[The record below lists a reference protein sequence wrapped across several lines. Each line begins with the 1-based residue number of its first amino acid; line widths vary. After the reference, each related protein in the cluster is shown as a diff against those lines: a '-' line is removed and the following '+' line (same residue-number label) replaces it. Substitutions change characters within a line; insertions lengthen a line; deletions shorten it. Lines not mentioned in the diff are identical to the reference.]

1 MQSCRRARA
10 PKSNSKR
17 SVASC
22 LCHIRAR
29 FDSFRAAR
37 RKLGKKA
44 ARCDLERLKHSTAK
58 TQCRHTQ
65 LKKRRSDDE

>member
-1 MQSCRRARA
+1 MQ
-10 PKSNSKR
+10 PKSNKSQTQR
-17 SVASC
+17 SLVP
-22 LCHIRAR
+22 CHIRAR

>member
-1 MQSCRRARA
+1 MQSLSESTGSLKQTNR
-10 PKSNSKR
+10 KR

-44 ARCDLERLKHSTAK
+44 APLRLGAPQTQHS
-58 TQCRHTQ
+58 
-65 LKKRRSDDE
+65 